1 MLGPEWSAAAEAI
14 INESLMTL
22 KMYAIKARSLGSR
35 LMTDNYLE
43 NVMVQKLDHRSKF
56 YSFRPASCR
65 DAVGLCRNCSQA
77 EMH

>member
-22 KMYAIKARSLGSR
+22 KMYSIKARSLGSR
-35 LMTDNYLE
+35 LITNNFLE
-43 NVMVQKLDHRSKF
+43 NVMIQKLDHRLNL
-56 YSFRPASCR
+56 YSFRPASCH

-77 EMH
+77 GMH